1 MRAPDTLVMSV
12 SNMSC
17 ASCAGRVD
25 KALWQLPGVL
35 AVDVN
40 LATETVQVTYTPDL
54 ASRADFI
61 AASTAAGYAAQEHS
75 EDSHGQVQ
83 ARKQQLAEAYGRRSR
98 LAAFLAAPVIILGMG
113 GHILPGFE
121 RLIADVIGQ
130 KANWIIQCI
139 FATAVLFGP
148 GLDFYRRGFP
158 ALWRGAPDMNSLVA
172 LGTGAAYAFSLIAT
186 FLPQILPE
194 GVSGVYYEP
203 ASLIVVLILFGRDLE
218 NRAKGR
224 TGKAI
229 QSLLG
234 LRVKT
239 AQVRR
244 AGEFVDCPI
253 EEIVVGDVLSLRPGE
268 RVAVDG
274 VVHEGSSYIDE
285 SMITGEPRPVE
296 KSTGAA
302 LTAGTVNGMGHVIYE
317 ARRVGHD
324 TTLSQIIQLVEQAQ
338 GAKLP
343 IKALVDRL
351 TLWFVPMVLTLSF
364 VTVTVWMIWGPAPAL
379 PYALVAGVCV
389 LIIACPCAMGLA
401 TPTSIMVGTGR
412 AAEMGVLFCKGDALQ
427 LLADVDVIA
436 FDKTGTLTRGQP
448 VLTDLD
454 VADGLGRRAALQ
466 VMASVEQG
474 SDHPIARAIV
484 MAAAEE
490 GLDLLPIQDGQ
501 TYAGLGLSAHVAGE
515 EVILGTERF
524 MRERGID
531 VKGYHGSAEALAS
544 QGKSVIFAARAGQ
557 VIALAGVSDALKPST
572 QGAIARLKAAGITV
586 VMLTGDRRDAAL
598 QIAAD
603 LGIDQ
608 VHAELL
614 PADKSR
620 VLAELKTK
628 ARQSAFVGD
637 GINDAP
643 ALAAADIGIAL
654 GTGTDVAVESAD
666 IVLMS
671 GDLLGVVNAIEMSR
685 LTLRNIKQNLFW
697 AFGYNVALIPV
708 AADIKTISA
717 LSTATSVPV
726 PNAMPMSAAAS
737 AGASLMPSPTNANWR
752 ALVFSSA
759 KTRLLSAG
767 SNSA

>member
-40 LATETVQVTYTPDL
+40 LATETVQVTYTPGL

-98 LAAFLAAPVIILGMG
+98 LAVFLAAPVIILGMG

-186 FLPQILPE
+186 FLPQVLPE

-244 AGEFVDCPI
+244 AGEFVECPI

-317 ARRVGHD
+317 ARRVDHD

-351 TLWFVPMVLTLSF
+351 TLWFVPMVLILAF

-412 AAEMGVLFCKGDALQ
+412 AAEMGVLFRKGDALQ

-572 QGAIARLKAAGITV
+572 QGAIAQLKAAGITV

-628 ARQSAFVGD
+628 ARQLAFVGD

-708 AADIKTISA
+708 AAGALYPAFGMLLSPILAAAAMA
-717 LSTATSVPV
+717 LSSIFVLA
-726 PNAMPMSAAAS
+726 NALRLRYVRAA
-737 AGASLMPSPTNANWR
+737 R
-752 ALVFSSA
+752 
-759 KTRLLSAG
+759 
-767 SNSA
+767 

>member
-25 KALWQLPGVL
+25 KALRQLPGVL

-75 EDSHGQVQ
+75 DDSHGQVQ

-98 LAAFLAAPVIILGMG
+98 LAVFLAAPVIILGMG

-172 LGTGAAYAFSLIAT
+172 LATGAAYAFSLIAT
-186 FLPQILPE
+186 FLPQVLPE

-351 TLWFVPMVLTLSF
+351 TLWFVPMVLTLAF

-412 AAEMGVLFCKGDALQ
+412 AAEMGVLFRKGDALQ

-454 VADGLGRRAALQ
+454 VADGLGRSAALQ
-466 VMASVEQG
+466 VMASLEQG
-474 SDHPIARAIV
+474 TDHPIARAIV
-484 MAAAEE
+484 MAAVEE

-524 MRERGID
+524 MRERGLD

-628 ARQSAFVGD
+628 ARQLAFVGD

-708 AADIKTISA
+708 AAGALYPAFGMLLSPILAAAAMA
-717 LSTATSVPV
+717 LSSIFVLA
-726 PNAMPMSAAAS
+726 NALRLRYVRAA
-737 AGASLMPSPTNANWR
+737 R
-752 ALVFSSA
+752 
-759 KTRLLSAG
+759 
-767 SNSA
+767 

>member
-25 KALWQLPGVL
+25 KALRQLPGVL

-98 LAAFLAAPVIILGMG
+98 LAVFLAAPVIILGMG
-113 GHILPGFE
+113 GHVLPGFE
-121 RLIADVIGQ
+121 GLIADVIGQ

-186 FLPQILPE
+186 FLPQVLPE

-351 TLWFVPMVLTLSF
+351 TLWFVPMVLTLAF

-412 AAEMGVLFCKGDALQ
+412 AAEMGVLFRKGDALQ

-572 QGAIARLKAAGITV
+572 QEAIAQLKAAGITV

-628 ARQSAFVGD
+628 ARQLAFVGD

-708 AADIKTISA
+708 AAGALYPAFGMLLSPILAAAAMA
-717 LSTATSVPV
+717 LSSIFVLA
-726 PNAMPMSAAAS
+726 NALRLRYVRAA
-737 AGASLMPSPTNANWR
+737 R
-752 ALVFSSA
+752 
-759 KTRLLSAG
+759 
-767 SNSA
+767 

>member
-40 LATETVQVTYTPDL
+40 LATETVQVTYTPGL

-98 LAAFLAAPVIILGMG
+98 LAVFLAAPVIILGMG

-186 FLPQILPE
+186 FLPQVLPE

-351 TLWFVPMVLTLSF
+351 TLWFVPMVLTLAF

-412 AAEMGVLFCKGDALQ
+412 AAEMGVLFRKGDALQ

-557 VIALAGVSDALKPST
+557 VSALAGVSDALKSST
-572 QGAIARLKAAGITV
+572 QGAIAQLKAAGITV

-628 ARQSAFVGD
+628 ARQLAFVGD

-708 AADIKTISA
+708 AAGALYPAFGMLLSPILAAAAMA
-717 LSTATSVPV
+717 LSSIFVLA
-726 PNAMPMSAAAS
+726 NALRLRYVRAA
-737 AGASLMPSPTNANWR
+737 R
-752 ALVFSSA
+752 
-759 KTRLLSAG
+759 
-767 SNSA
+767 

>member
-25 KALWQLPGVL
+25 KALRQLPGVL

-40 LATETVQVTYTPDL
+40 LATETAQVTYTPDL

-113 GHILPGFE
+113 GHVLPGFE

-186 FLPQILPE
+186 FLPQVLPE

-244 AGEFVDCPI
+244 AGKFVECPI

-351 TLWFVPMVLTLSF
+351 TLWFVPMVLTLAF

-412 AAEMGVLFCKGDALQ
+412 AAEMGVLFRKGDALQ

-572 QGAIARLKAAGITV
+572 QGAIAQLKAAGITV

-628 ARQSAFVGD
+628 ARQLAFVGD

-708 AADIKTISA
+708 AAGALYPAFGMLLSPILAAAAMA
-717 LSTATSVPV
+717 LSSIFVLA
-726 PNAMPMSAAAS
+726 NALRLRYVRAA
-737 AGASLMPSPTNANWR
+737 R
-752 ALVFSSA
+752 
-759 KTRLLSAG
+759 
-767 SNSA
+767 

>member
-61 AASTAAGYAAQEHS
+61 AASTAVGYAAQEHS

-98 LAAFLAAPVIILGMG
+98 LAVFLAAPVIILGMG
-113 GHILPGFE
+113 GHVLPGFE

-244 AGEFVDCPI
+244 AGKFVECPI

-351 TLWFVPMVLTLSF
+351 TLWFVPMVLTLAF

-412 AAEMGVLFCKGDALQ
+412 AAEMGVLFRKGDALQ

-501 TYAGLGLSAHVAGE
+501 TYAGRGLSAHVAGE

-572 QGAIARLKAAGITV
+572 QGAIAQLKAAGITV

-628 ARQSAFVGD
+628 ARQLAFVGD

-708 AADIKTISA
+708 AAGALYPAFGMLLSPILAAAAMA
-717 LSTATSVPV
+717 LSSIFVLA
-726 PNAMPMSAAAS
+726 NALRLRYVRAA
-737 AGASLMPSPTNANWR
+737 R
-752 ALVFSSA
+752 
-759 KTRLLSAG
+759 
-767 SNSA
+767 

>member
-1 MRAPDTLVMSV
+1 MRAPDTFVMSV

-25 KALWQLPGVL
+25 KALRQLPGVL

-40 LATETVQVTYTPDL
+40 LATETAQVTYTPDL

-98 LAAFLAAPVIILGMG
+98 LAVFLAAPVIILGMG
-113 GHILPGFE
+113 GHVLPGFE

-186 FLPQILPE
+186 FLPQVLPE

-351 TLWFVPMVLTLSF
+351 TLWFVPMVLTLAF

-412 AAEMGVLFCKGDALQ
+412 AAEMGVLFRKGDALQ

-628 ARQSAFVGD
+628 ARQLAFVGD

-708 AADIKTISA
+708 AAGALYPAFGMLLSPILAAAAMA
-717 LSTATSVPV
+717 LSSIFVLA
-726 PNAMPMSAAAS
+726 NALRLRYVRAA
-737 AGASLMPSPTNANWR
+737 R
-752 ALVFSSA
+752 
-759 KTRLLSAG
+759 
-767 SNSA
+767 

>member
-1 MRAPDTLVMSV
+1 MSV

-98 LAAFLAAPVIILGMG
+98 LAVFLAAPVIILGMG

-186 FLPQILPE
+186 FLPQVLPE

-244 AGEFVDCPI
+244 AGEFVECPI

-351 TLWFVPMVLTLSF
+351 TLWFVPMVLILAF

-412 AAEMGVLFCKGDALQ
+412 AAEMGVLFRKGDALQ

-572 QGAIARLKAAGITV
+572 QGAIAQLKAAGITV

-628 ARQSAFVGD
+628 ARQLAFVGD

-708 AADIKTISA
+708 AAGALYPAFGMLLSPILAAAAMA
-717 LSTATSVPV
+717 LSSIFVLA
-726 PNAMPMSAAAS
+726 NALRLRYVRAA
-737 AGASLMPSPTNANWR
+737 R
-752 ALVFSSA
+752 
-759 KTRLLSAG
+759 
-767 SNSA
+767 

>member
-40 LATETVQVTYTPDL
+40 LATETVQVTYTPGL

-98 LAAFLAAPVIILGMG
+98 LAVFLAAPVIILGMG

-172 LGTGAAYAFSLIAT
+172 LGTGAAYAFSLVAT
-186 FLPQILPE
+186 FLPQVLPE

-244 AGEFVDCPI
+244 AGEFVECPI

-351 TLWFVPMVLTLSF
+351 TLWFVPMVLTLAF

-412 AAEMGVLFCKGDALQ
+412 AAEMGVLFRKGDALQ

-572 QGAIARLKAAGITV
+572 QGAIAQLKAAGITV

-628 ARQSAFVGD
+628 ARQLAFVGD

-708 AADIKTISA
+708 AAGALYPAFGMLLSPILAAAAMA
-717 LSTATSVPV
+717 LSSIFVLA
-726 PNAMPMSAAAS
+726 NALRLRYVRAA
-737 AGASLMPSPTNANWR
+737 R
-752 ALVFSSA
+752 
-759 KTRLLSAG
+759 
-767 SNSA
+767 

>member
-25 KALWQLPGVL
+25 KALRQLPGVL

-40 LATETVQVTYTPDL
+40 LATETAQVTYTPDL

-98 LAAFLAAPVIILGMG
+98 LAVFLAVPVIILGMG
-113 GHILPGFE
+113 GHVLPGFE

-186 FLPQILPE
+186 FLPQVLPE

-244 AGEFVDCPI
+244 AGEFVECPI

-351 TLWFVPMVLTLSF
+351 TLWFVPMVLTLAS

-412 AAEMGVLFCKGDALQ
+412 AAEMGVLFRKGDALQ

-490 GLDLLPIQDGQ
+490 GLALLPIQDGQ

-572 QGAIARLKAAGITV
+572 QGAIAQLKAAGITV

-628 ARQSAFVGD
+628 ARQLAFVGD

-708 AADIKTISA
+708 AAGALYPAFGMLLSPILAAAAMA
-717 LSTATSVPV
+717 LSSIFVLA
-726 PNAMPMSAAAS
+726 NALRLRYVRAA
-737 AGASLMPSPTNANWR
+737 R
-752 ALVFSSA
+752 
-759 KTRLLSAG
+759 
-767 SNSA
+767 

>member
-1 MRAPDTLVMSV
+1 MRAPDTFVMSV

-25 KALWQLPGVL
+25 KALRQLPGVL

-98 LAAFLAAPVIILGMG
+98 LAVFLAAPVIILGMG
-113 GHILPGFE
+113 GHVLPGFE

-186 FLPQILPE
+186 FLPQVLPE

-244 AGEFVDCPI
+244 AGEFVECPI

-351 TLWFVPMVLTLSF
+351 TLWFVPMVLTLAF

-412 AAEMGVLFCKGDALQ
+412 AAEMGVLFRKGDALQ

-572 QGAIARLKAAGITV
+572 QWAIAQLKAAGITV

-628 ARQSAFVGD
+628 ARQLAFVGD

-708 AADIKTISA
+708 AAGALYPAFGMLLSPILAAAAMA
-717 LSTATSVPV
+717 LSSIFVLA
-726 PNAMPMSAAAS
+726 NALRLRYVRAA
-737 AGASLMPSPTNANWR
+737 R
-752 ALVFSSA
+752 
-759 KTRLLSAG
+759 
-767 SNSA
+767 

>member
-40 LATETVQVTYTPDL
+40 LATETVQVTYTPGL

-98 LAAFLAAPVIILGMG
+98 LAVFLAAPVIILGMG
-113 GHILPGFE
+113 GHVLPGFE

-186 FLPQILPE
+186 FLPQVLPE

-239 AQVRR
+239 AQVSR

-253 EEIVVGDVLSLRPGE
+253 EEIVVGDILSLRPGE

-351 TLWFVPMVLTLSF
+351 TLWFVPMVLTLAF

-412 AAEMGVLFCKGDALQ
+412 AAEMGVLFRKGDALQ

-572 QGAIARLKAAGITV
+572 QGAIAQLKAAGITV

-620 VLAELKTK
+620 VLAELKIK
-628 ARQSAFVGD
+628 ARQLAFVGD

-708 AADIKTISA
+708 AAGALYPAFGMLLSPILAAAAMA
-717 LSTATSVPV
+717 LSSIFVLA
-726 PNAMPMSAAAS
+726 NALRLRYVRAA
-737 AGASLMPSPTNANWR
+737 R
-752 ALVFSSA
+752 
-759 KTRLLSAG
+759 
-767 SNSA
+767 

>member
-25 KALWQLPGVL
+25 KALRQLPGVL

-40 LATETVQVTYTPDL
+40 LATETAQVTYTPDL

-186 FLPQILPE
+186 FLPQVLPE

-351 TLWFVPMVLTLSF
+351 TLWFVPMVLTLAF

-412 AAEMGVLFCKGDALQ
+412 AAEMGVLFRKGDALQ

-524 MRERGID
+524 MRERGIYM
-531 VKGYHGSAEALAS
+531 KGYHGSAEALAS

-620 VLAELKTK
+620 VLAGLKTK
-628 ARQSAFVGD
+628 ARQLAFVGD

-708 AADIKTISA
+708 AAGALYPAFGMLLSPILAAAAMA
-717 LSTATSVPV
+717 LSSIFVLA
-726 PNAMPMSAAAS
+726 NALRLRYVRAA
-737 AGASLMPSPTNANWR
+737 R
-752 ALVFSSA
+752 
-759 KTRLLSAG
+759 
-767 SNSA
+767 

>member
-1 MRAPDTLVMSV
+1 MRAPDTFVMSLN
-12 SNMSC
+12 NMSC

-25 KALWQLPGVL
+25 KALRQVPGVL
-35 AVDVN
+35 VVDVN
-40 LATETVQVTYTPDL
+40 LATETAQVTFAPDQ
-54 ASRADFI
+54 ASRIDFL

-75 EDSHGQVQ
+75 EDNREQVQ
-83 ARKQQLAEAYGRRSR
+83 ARKEQRAKIYGRRSR
-98 LAAFLAAPVIILGMG
+98 LAAVLAAPVILLGMG
-113 GHILPGFE
+113 GHILSGFE
-121 RLIADVIGQ
+121 ALITAVIGQ
-130 KANWIIQCI
+130 KINWIIQCI
-139 FATAVLFGP
+139 FTTAVLFGP

-186 FLPQILPE
+186 FLPQVLPQ

-203 ASLIVVLILFGRDLE
+203 ASVIVVLILFGRDLE

-229 QSLLG
+229 QGLLG

-239 AQVRR
+239 AKVRR
-244 AGEFVDCPI
+244 AEAFVDCPI
-253 EEIVVGDVLSLRPGE
+253 EEIVVGDFLSLRPGE

-274 VVHEGSSYIDE
+274 VVHEGSSYLDE

-296 KSTGAA
+296 KSLGGA

-317 ARRVGHD
+317 ARRVGKD
-324 TTLSQIIQLVEQAQ
+324 TTLLQIIQLVEQAQ

-351 TLWFVPMVLTLSF
+351 TLWFVPMVLALASA
-364 VTVTVWMIWGPAPAL
+364 TVTAWLIWGPAPAL

-427 LLADVDVIA
+427 LLAGVDVIA
-436 FDKTGTLTRGQP
+436 FDKTGTLTRGAP

-454 VADGLGRRAALQ
+454 VADGFERHAALQ

-484 MAAAEE
+484 VAANEDS
-490 GLDLLPIQDGQ
+490 LDLLPIKGGQ
-501 TYAGLGLSAHVAGE
+501 TYAGLGLSAHVSGK

-524 MRERGID
+524 MQERGIN
-531 VKGYHGSAEALAS
+531 VSGFHASAKALAS
-544 QGKSVIFAARAGQ
+544 QGKSVIFAARAGH
-557 VIALAGVSDALKPST
+557 VMALAGVSDALKRST
-572 QGAIARLKAAGITV
+572 QDAIARLKAAGITV
-586 VMLTGDRRDAAL
+586 VMLTGDRRDAAQ
-598 QIAAD
+598 QIGAVLSMD
-603 LGIDQ
+603 E

-620 VLAELKTK
+620 LLEELKTH
-628 ARQSAFVGD
+628 ARKLAFVGD

-666 IVLMS
+666 VVLMS

-685 LTLRNIKQNLFW
+685 LTLGNIKQNLFW

-708 AADIKTISA
+708 AAGALYPGFGMLLSPILAAAAMA
-717 LSTATSVPV
+717 LSSIFVLA
-726 PNAMPMSAAAS
+726 NALRLRYVRAA
-737 AGASLMPSPTNANWR
+737 R
-752 ALVFSSA
+752 
-759 KTRLLSAG
+759 
-767 SNSA
+767 

>member
-1 MRAPDTLVMSV
+1 
-12 SNMSC
+12 
-17 ASCAGRVD
+17 
-25 KALWQLPGVL
+25 
-35 AVDVN
+35 
-40 LATETVQVTYTPDL
+40 
-54 ASRADFI
+54 
-61 AASTAAGYAAQEHS
+61 
-75 EDSHGQVQ
+75 
-83 ARKQQLAEAYGRRSR
+83 
-98 LAAFLAAPVIILGMG
+98 
-113 GHILPGFE
+113 
-121 RLIADVIGQ
+121 
-130 KANWIIQCI
+130 
-139 FATAVLFGP
+139 
-148 GLDFYRRGFP
+148 
-158 ALWRGAPDMNSLVA
+158 
-172 LGTGAAYAFSLIAT
+172 
-186 FLPQILPE
+186 
-194 GVSGVYYEP
+194 
-203 ASLIVVLILFGRDLE
+203 VVLILFGRDLE

-244 AGEFVDCPI
+244 AGEFVECPI

-351 TLWFVPMVLTLSF
+351 TLWFVPMVLTLAF

-412 AAEMGVLFCKGDALQ
+412 AAEMGVLFRKGDALQ

-572 QGAIARLKAAGITV
+572 QGAIAQLKAAGITV

-628 ARQSAFVGD
+628 ARQLAFVGD

-708 AADIKTISA
+708 AAGALYPAFGMLLSPILAAAAMA
-717 LSTATSVPV
+717 LSSIFVLA
-726 PNAMPMSAAAS
+726 NALRLRYVRAA
-737 AGASLMPSPTNANWR
+737 R
-752 ALVFSSA
+752 
-759 KTRLLSAG
+759 
-767 SNSA
+767 

>member
-98 LAAFLAAPVIILGMG
+98 LAVFLAAPVIILGMG
-113 GHILPGFE
+113 GHVLPGFE

-244 AGEFVDCPI
+244 AGKFVECPI

-351 TLWFVPMVLTLSF
+351 TLWFVPMVLTSAF

-412 AAEMGVLFCKGDALQ
+412 AAEMGVLFRKGDALQ

-544 QGKSVIFAARAGQ
+544 QGKSVIFATRAGQ

-572 QGAIARLKAAGITV
+572 QGAIAQLKAAGITV

-628 ARQSAFVGD
+628 ARQLAFVGD

-708 AADIKTISA
+708 AAGALYPAFGMLLSPILAAAAMA
-717 LSTATSVPV
+717 LSSIFVLA
-726 PNAMPMSAAAS
+726 NALRLRYVRAA
-737 AGASLMPSPTNANWR
+737 
-752 ALVFSSA
+752 
-759 KTRLLSAG
+759 K
-767 SNSA
+767 

>member
-25 KALWQLPGVL
+25 KALRQLPGVL

-40 LATETVQVTYTPDL
+40 LATETAQVTYAPDL

-186 FLPQILPE
+186 FLPQVLPE

-351 TLWFVPMVLTLSF
+351 TLWFVPMVLTLAF

-412 AAEMGVLFCKGDALQ
+412 AAEMGVLFRKGDALQ

-531 VKGYHGSAEALAS
+531 VKGYHASAEALAS

-628 ARQSAFVGD
+628 ARQLAFVGD

-708 AADIKTISA
+708 AAGALYPAFGMLLSPILAAAAMA
-717 LSTATSVPV
+717 LSSIFVLA
-726 PNAMPMSAAAS
+726 NALRLRYVRAA
-737 AGASLMPSPTNANWR
+737 R
-752 ALVFSSA
+752 
-759 KTRLLSAG
+759 
-767 SNSA
+767 

>member
-1 MRAPDTLVMSV
+1 MRAPDTFVMSV

-25 KALWQLPGVL
+25 KALRQLPGVV

-40 LATETVQVTYTPDL
+40 LATETAQVTYAPEL

-61 AASTAAGYAAQEHS
+61 AASTAAGYAAQAQS
-75 EDSHGQVQ
+75 EDSHDQAQ

-98 LAAFLAAPVIILGMG
+98 FAAVLAAPVLILGMG
-113 GHILPGFE
+113 GHVLPGFE
-121 RLIADVIGQ
+121 ALILAVIGQ
-130 KANWIIQCI
+130 KANWIIQCL
-139 FATAVLFGP
+139 FTTAVLFGP

-172 LGTGAAYAFSLIAT
+172 LGTGAAYVFSLIAT
-186 FLPQILPE
+186 FLPQVLPA

-218 NRAKGR
+218 TRAKGR

-239 AQVRR
+239 ALVRR

-296 KSTGAA
+296 KSAGAM

-317 ARRVGHD
+317 ARCVGQD
-324 TTLSQIIQLVEQAQ
+324 TTLSQIIQLVAQAQ

-351 TLWFVPMVLTLSF
+351 TLWFVPMVLTLAF

-412 AAEMGVLFCKGDALQ
+412 AAEMGVLFRKGDALQ

-708 AADIKTISA
+708 AAGALYPAFGMLLSPILAAAAMA
-717 LSTATSVPV
+717 LSSIFVLA
-726 PNAMPMSAAAS
+726 NALRLRYVRAA
-737 AGASLMPSPTNANWR
+737 R
-752 ALVFSSA
+752 
-759 KTRLLSAG
+759 
-767 SNSA
+767 

>member
-40 LATETVQVTYTPDL
+40 LATETVQVTYTPGL

-98 LAAFLAAPVIILGMG
+98 LAVFLAAPVIILGMG

-186 FLPQILPE
+186 FLPQVLPE

-244 AGEFVDCPI
+244 AGEFVECPI

-351 TLWFVPMVLTLSF
+351 TLWFVPMVLILAF

-412 AAEMGVLFCKGDALQ
+412 AAEMGVLFRKGDALQ

-572 QGAIARLKAAGITV
+572 QGAIAQLKAAGITV

-628 ARQSAFVGD
+628 ARQLAFVGD

-708 AADIKTISA
+708 AAGALYPAFGMLLSPILAAAAMA
-717 LSTATSVPV
+717 LSSIFVLA
-726 PNAMPMSAAAS
+726 NA
-737 AGASLMPSPTNANWR
+737 L
-752 ALVFSSA
+752 
-759 KTRLLSAG
+759 RLRYVRVAR
-767 SNSA
+767 

>member
-25 KALWQLPGVL
+25 KALRQLPGVL

-98 LAAFLAAPVIILGMG
+98 LAVFLAAPVIILGMG
-113 GHILPGFE
+113 GHVLPGFE

-186 FLPQILPE
+186 FLPQVLPE

-253 EEIVVGDVLSLRPGE
+253 EEIVVGDILSLRPGE

-351 TLWFVPMVLTLSF
+351 TLWFVPMVLTLAF

-412 AAEMGVLFCKGDALQ
+412 AAEMGVLFRKGDALQ

-572 QGAIARLKAAGITV
+572 QGAIAQLKAAGITV

-628 ARQSAFVGD
+628 ARQLAFVGD

-671 GDLLGVVNAIEMSR
+671 GDLLGMVNAIQMSR

-708 AADIKTISA
+708 AAGALYPAFGMLLSPILAAAAMA
-717 LSTATSVPV
+717 LSSIFVLA
-726 PNAMPMSAAAS
+726 NALRLRYVRAA
-737 AGASLMPSPTNANWR
+737 R
-752 ALVFSSA
+752 
-759 KTRLLSAG
+759 
-767 SNSA
+767 

>member
-98 LAAFLAAPVIILGMG
+98 LAVFLAAPVIILGMG

-186 FLPQILPE
+186 FLPQVLPE

-244 AGEFVDCPI
+244 AGEFVECPI

-351 TLWFVPMVLTLSF
+351 TLWFVPMVLILAF

-412 AAEMGVLFCKGDALQ
+412 AAEMGVLFRKGDALQ

-572 QGAIARLKAAGITV
+572 QGAIAQLKAAGITV

-598 QIAAD
+598 QISAD

-628 ARQSAFVGD
+628 ARQLAFVGD

-708 AADIKTISA
+708 AAGALYPAFGMLLSPILAAAAMA
-717 LSTATSVPV
+717 LSSIFVLA
-726 PNAMPMSAAAS
+726 NALRLRYVRAA
-737 AGASLMPSPTNANWR
+737 R
-752 ALVFSSA
+752 
-759 KTRLLSAG
+759 
-767 SNSA
+767 

>member
-40 LATETVQVTYTPDL
+40 LATETVQVTYTPGL

-98 LAAFLAAPVIILGMG
+98 LAVFLATPVIILGMG
-113 GHILPGFE
+113 GHVLPGFE

-186 FLPQILPE
+186 FLPQVLPE

-244 AGEFVDCPI
+244 AGEFVECPI

-351 TLWFVPMVLTLSF
+351 TLWFVPMVLILAF

-412 AAEMGVLFCKGDALQ
+412 AAEMGVLFRKGDALQ

-557 VIALAGVSDALKPST
+557 VSALAGVSDALKPST
-572 QGAIARLKAAGITV
+572 QGAIAQLKAAGITV

-628 ARQSAFVGD
+628 ARQLAFVGD

-708 AADIKTISA
+708 AAGALYPAFGMLLSPILAAAAMA
-717 LSTATSVPV
+717 LSSIFVLA
-726 PNAMPMSAAAS
+726 NALRLRYVRAA
-737 AGASLMPSPTNANWR
+737 R
-752 ALVFSSA
+752 
-759 KTRLLSAG
+759 
-767 SNSA
+767 

>member
-1 MRAPDTLVMSV
+1 MRAPDTFVMSV

-25 KALWQLPGVL
+25 KALRQLPGVV

-40 LATETVQVTYTPDL
+40 LATETAQVTYAPEL

-61 AASTAAGYAAQEHS
+61 AASTAAGYAAQAQS
-75 EDSHGQVQ
+75 EDSHDQAQ

-98 LAAFLAAPVIILGMG
+98 FAAVLAAPVLILGMG
-113 GHILPGFE
+113 GHVLPGFE
-121 RLIADVIGQ
+121 ALILAVIGQ
-130 KANWIIQCI
+130 KANWIIQCL
-139 FATAVLFGP
+139 FTTAVLFGP

-172 LGTGAAYAFSLIAT
+172 LGTGAAYVFSLIAT
-186 FLPQILPE
+186 FLPQVLPA

-351 TLWFVPMVLTLSF
+351 TLWFVPMVLTLAF

-412 AAEMGVLFCKGDALQ
+412 AAEMGVLFRKGDALQ

-708 AADIKTISA
+708 AAGALYPAFGMLLSPILAAAAMA
-717 LSTATSVPV
+717 LSSIFVLA
-726 PNAMPMSAAAS
+726 NALRLRYVRAA
-737 AGASLMPSPTNANWR
+737 R
-752 ALVFSSA
+752 
-759 KTRLLSAG
+759 
-767 SNSA
+767 

>member
-1 MRAPDTLVMSV
+1 MAVMHCYCKPDWTFKRILSIWLGAGFDRLCYCLNRMVMSIKP
-12 SNMSC
+12 
-17 ASCAGRVD
+17 APH
-25 KALWQLPGVL
+25 QL
-35 AVDVN
+35 
-40 LATETVQVTYTPDL
+40 
-54 ASRADFI
+54 SRADFI

-98 LAAFLAAPVIILGMG
+98 LAVFLAAPVIILGMG

-172 LGTGAAYAFSLIAT
+172 LATGAAYAFSLIAT
-186 FLPQILPE
+186 FLPQVLPE

-351 TLWFVPMVLTLSF
+351 TLWFVPMVLTLAF

-412 AAEMGVLFCKGDALQ
+412 AAEMGVLFRKGDALQ

-628 ARQSAFVGD
+628 ARQLAFVGD

-708 AADIKTISA
+708 AAGALYPAFGMLLSPILAAAAMA
-717 LSTATSVPV
+717 LSSIFVLA
-726 PNAMPMSAAAS
+726 NALRLRYVRAA
-737 AGASLMPSPTNANWR
+737 R
-752 ALVFSSA
+752 
-759 KTRLLSAG
+759 
-767 SNSA
+767 

>member
-40 LATETVQVTYTPDL
+40 LATETVQVTYTPGL

-98 LAAFLAAPVIILGMG
+98 LAVFLAAPVIILGMG

-186 FLPQILPE
+186 FLPQVLPE

-244 AGEFVDCPI
+244 AGEFVECPI

-351 TLWFVPMVLTLSF
+351 TLWFVPMVLILAF

-412 AAEMGVLFCKGDALQ
+412 AAEMGVLFRKGDALQ
-427 LLADVDVIA
+427 LLANVDVIA

-572 QGAIARLKAAGITV
+572 QGAIAQLKAAGITV

-628 ARQSAFVGD
+628 ARQLAFVGD

-708 AADIKTISA
+708 AAGALYPAFGMLLSPILAAAAMA
-717 LSTATSVPV
+717 LSSIFVLA
-726 PNAMPMSAAAS
+726 NALRLRYVRAA
-737 AGASLMPSPTNANWR
+737 R
-752 ALVFSSA
+752 
-759 KTRLLSAG
+759 
-767 SNSA
+767 

>member
-25 KALWQLPGVL
+25 KALRQLPGVL

-40 LATETVQVTYTPDL
+40 LATETAQVTYTPDL

-172 LGTGAAYAFSLIAT
+172 LATGAAYAFSLIAT
-186 FLPQILPE
+186 FLPQVLPE

-239 AQVRR
+239 AQVHR
-244 AGEFVDCPI
+244 AGEFVECPI
-253 EEIVVGDVLSLRPGE
+253 EEIIVGDVLSLRPGE

-351 TLWFVPMVLTLSF
+351 TLWFVPMVLTLAF

-412 AAEMGVLFCKGDALQ
+412 AAEMGVLFRKGDALQ

-524 MRERGID
+524 MRERGLD

-708 AADIKTISA
+708 AAGALYPAFGMLLSPILAAAAMA
-717 LSTATSVPV
+717 LSSIFVLA
-726 PNAMPMSAAAS
+726 NALRLRYVRAA
-737 AGASLMPSPTNANWR
+737 R
-752 ALVFSSA
+752 
-759 KTRLLSAG
+759 
-767 SNSA
+767 

>member
-25 KALWQLPGVL
+25 KALRQLPGVL

-40 LATETVQVTYTPDL
+40 LATETVQVTYTPGL

-98 LAAFLAAPVIILGMG
+98 LAVFLAAPVIILGMG

-186 FLPQILPE
+186 FLPQVLPE

-244 AGEFVDCPI
+244 AGEFVECPI

-351 TLWFVPMVLTLSF
+351 TLWFVPMVLTLAF

-412 AAEMGVLFCKGDALQ
+412 AAEMGVLFRKGDALQ

-572 QGAIARLKAAGITV
+572 QGAIAQLKAAGITV

-628 ARQSAFVGD
+628 ARQLAFVGD

-708 AADIKTISA
+708 AAGALYPAFGMLLSPILAAAAMA
-717 LSTATSVPV
+717 LSSIFVLA
-726 PNAMPMSAAAS
+726 NALRLRYVRAA
-737 AGASLMPSPTNANWR
+737 R
-752 ALVFSSA
+752 
-759 KTRLLSAG
+759 
-767 SNSA
+767 

>member
-25 KALWQLPGVL
+25 KALRQLPGVL

-40 LATETVQVTYTPDL
+40 LATETAQVTYAPDL

-113 GHILPGFE
+113 GHVLPGFE

-186 FLPQILPE
+186 FLPQVLPE

-351 TLWFVPMVLTLSF
+351 TLWFVPMVLTLAF
-364 VTVTVWMIWGPAPAL
+364 ATVTVWMIWGPAPAL

-412 AAEMGVLFCKGDALQ
+412 AAEMGVLFRKGDALQ

-572 QGAIARLKAAGITV
+572 QGAIAQLKAAGITV

-628 ARQSAFVGD
+628 ARQLAFVGD

-708 AADIKTISA
+708 AAGALYPAFGMLLSPILAAAAMA
-717 LSTATSVPV
+717 LSSIFVLA
-726 PNAMPMSAAAS
+726 NALRLRYVRAA
-737 AGASLMPSPTNANWR
+737 R
-752 ALVFSSA
+752 
-759 KTRLLSAG
+759 
-767 SNSA
+767 

>member
-98 LAAFLAAPVIILGMG
+98 LAVFLAAPVIILGMG
-113 GHILPGFE
+113 GHVLPGFE

-186 FLPQILPE
+186 FLPQVLPE

-229 QSLLG
+229 QSLLS

-351 TLWFVPMVLTLSF
+351 TLWFVPMVLTLAF

-412 AAEMGVLFCKGDALQ
+412 AAEMGVLFRKGDALQ

-572 QGAIARLKAAGITV
+572 QGAIAQLKAAGITV

-628 ARQSAFVGD
+628 ARQLAFVGD

-708 AADIKTISA
+708 AAGALYPAFGMLLSPILAAAAMA
-717 LSTATSVPV
+717 LSSIFVLA
-726 PNAMPMSAAAS
+726 NALRLRYVRAA
-737 AGASLMPSPTNANWR
+737 R
-752 ALVFSSA
+752 
-759 KTRLLSAG
+759 
-767 SNSA
+767 

>member
-40 LATETVQVTYTPDL
+40 LATETVQVTYTPGL

-98 LAAFLAAPVIILGMG
+98 LAVFLAAPVIILGMG

-186 FLPQILPE
+186 FLPQVLPE

-244 AGEFVDCPI
+244 AGEFVECPI

-285 SMITGEPRPVE
+285 SMITGEPRPVG

-351 TLWFVPMVLTLSF
+351 TLWFVPMVLILAF

-412 AAEMGVLFCKGDALQ
+412 AAEMGVLFRKGDALQ

-572 QGAIARLKAAGITV
+572 QGAIAQLKAAGITV

-628 ARQSAFVGD
+628 ARQLAFVGD

-708 AADIKTISA
+708 AAGALYPAFGMLLSPILAAAAMA
-717 LSTATSVPV
+717 LSSIFVLA
-726 PNAMPMSAAAS
+726 NA
-737 AGASLMPSPTNANWR
+737 LRLRYVR
-752 ALVFSSA
+752 AV
-759 KTRLLSAG
+759 R
-767 SNSA
+767 

>member
-98 LAAFLAAPVIILGMG
+98 LAVFLAAPVIILGMG

-186 FLPQILPE
+186 FLPQVLPE

-351 TLWFVPMVLTLSF
+351 TLWFVPMVLTLAF

-412 AAEMGVLFCKGDALQ
+412 AAEMGVLFRKGDALQ

-572 QGAIARLKAAGITV
+572 QGAIAQLKAAGITV

-628 ARQSAFVGD
+628 ARQLAFVGD

-708 AADIKTISA
+708 AAGALYPAFGMLLSPILAAAAMA
-717 LSTATSVPV
+717 LSSIFVLA
-726 PNAMPMSAAAS
+726 NALRLRYVRAA
-737 AGASLMPSPTNANWR
+737 R
-752 ALVFSSA
+752 
-759 KTRLLSAG
+759 
-767 SNSA
+767 

>member
-1 MRAPDTLVMSV
+1 
-12 SNMSC
+12 
-17 ASCAGRVD
+17 
-25 KALWQLPGVL
+25 
-35 AVDVN
+35 
-40 LATETVQVTYTPDL
+40 
-54 ASRADFI
+54 
-61 AASTAAGYAAQEHS
+61 
-75 EDSHGQVQ
+75 
-83 ARKQQLAEAYGRRSR
+83 
-98 LAAFLAAPVIILGMG
+98 
-113 GHILPGFE
+113 
-121 RLIADVIGQ
+121 
-130 KANWIIQCI
+130 
-139 FATAVLFGP
+139 
-148 GLDFYRRGFP
+148 
-158 ALWRGAPDMNSLVA
+158 MNSLVA

-351 TLWFVPMVLTLSF
+351 TLWFVPMVLTLAF

-412 AAEMGVLFCKGDALQ
+412 AAEMGVLFRKGDALQ

-515 EVILGTERF
+515 EVVLGTERF

-557 VIALAGVSDALKPST
+557 VIVLAGVSDALKPST
-572 QGAIARLKAAGITV
+572 QGAIAQLKAAGITV

-628 ARQSAFVGD
+628 ARQLAFVGD

-708 AADIKTISA
+708 AAGALYPAFGMLLSPILAAAAMA
-717 LSTATSVPV
+717 LSSIFVLA
-726 PNAMPMSAAAS
+726 NALRLRYVRAA
-737 AGASLMPSPTNANWR
+737 R
-752 ALVFSSA
+752 
-759 KTRLLSAG
+759 
-767 SNSA
+767 

>member
-25 KALWQLPGVL
+25 KALRQLPGVL

-40 LATETVQVTYTPDL
+40 LATETAQVTYTPDL

-172 LGTGAAYAFSLIAT
+172 LATGAAYAFSLIAT
-186 FLPQILPE
+186 FLPQVLPE

-244 AGEFVDCPI
+244 AGEFVECPI

-351 TLWFVPMVLTLSF
+351 TLWFVPMVLTLAF

-412 AAEMGVLFCKGDALQ
+412 AAEMGVLFRKGDALQ

-708 AADIKTISA
+708 AAGALYPAFGMLLSPILAAAAMA
-717 LSTATSVPV
+717 LSSIFVLA
-726 PNAMPMSAAAS
+726 NALRLRYVRAA
-737 AGASLMPSPTNANWR
+737 R
-752 ALVFSSA
+752 
-759 KTRLLSAG
+759 
-767 SNSA
+767 

>member
-1 MRAPDTLVMSV
+1 MRAPDTFVMSV

-25 KALWQLPGVL
+25 KALRQLPGVV

-40 LATETVQVTYTPDL
+40 LATETAQVTYAPEL

-61 AASTAAGYAAQEHS
+61 AASTAAGYAAQAQS
-75 EDSHGQVQ
+75 EDSHDQAQ

-98 LAAFLAAPVIILGMG
+98 FAAVLAAPVLILGMG
-113 GHILPGFE
+113 GHVLPGFE
-121 RLIADVIGQ
+121 ALILAVIGQ
-130 KANWIIQCI
+130 KANWIIQCL
-139 FATAVLFGP
+139 FTTAVLFGP

-172 LGTGAAYAFSLIAT
+172 LGTGAAYVFSLIAT
-186 FLPQILPE
+186 FLPQVLPA

-218 NRAKGR
+218 ARAKGR

-239 AQVRR
+239 ALVRR

-296 KSTGAA
+296 KSAGAT

-317 ARRVGHD
+317 ARRVGQD
-324 TTLSQIIQLVEQAQ
+324 TTLSQIIQLVAQAQ

-351 TLWFVPMVLTLSF
+351 TLWFVPMVLTLAL
-364 VTVTVWMIWGPAPAL
+364 VTVTVWLIWGPVPAL

-412 AAEMGVLFCKGDALQ
+412 AAELGVLFRKGDALQ

-436 FDKTGTLTRGQP
+436 FDKTGTLTRGKP
-448 VLTDLD
+448 VLTDLT
-454 VADGLGRRAALQ
+454 VADGQERSAALQ

-474 SDHPIARAIV
+474 SDHPIARAI
-484 MAAAEE
+484 AISPK
-490 GLDLLPIQDGQ
+490 LFRI
-501 TYAGLGLSAHVAGE
+501 TR
-515 EVILGTERF
+515 GTA
-524 MRERGID
+524 RG
-531 VKGYHGSAEALAS
+531 
-544 QGKSVIFAARAGQ
+544 
-557 VIALAGVSDALKPST
+557 
-572 QGAIARLKAAGITV
+572 RL
-586 VMLTGDRRDAAL
+586 
-598 QIAAD
+598 
-603 LGIDQ
+603 
-608 VHAELL
+608 
-614 PADKSR
+614 
-620 VLAELKTK
+620 VL
-628 ARQSAFVGD
+628 
-637 GINDAP
+637 I
-643 ALAAADIGIAL
+643 
-654 GTGTDVAVESAD
+654 
-666 IVLMS
+666 
-671 GDLLGVVNAIEMSR
+671 
-685 LTLRNIKQNLFW
+685 
-697 AFGYNVALIPV
+697 
-708 AADIKTISA
+708 
-717 LSTATSVPV
+717 
-726 PNAMPMSAAAS
+726 
-737 AGASLMPSPTNANWR
+737 
-752 ALVFSSA
+752 
-759 KTRLLSAG
+759 
-767 SNSA
+767 

>member
-40 LATETVQVTYTPDL
+40 LATETVQVTYTPGL

-98 LAAFLAAPVIILGMG
+98 LAVFLAAPVIILGMG

-244 AGEFVDCPI
+244 AGEFVECPI

-351 TLWFVPMVLTLSF
+351 TLWFVPMVLILAF

-412 AAEMGVLFCKGDALQ
+412 AAEMGVLFRKGDALQ

-572 QGAIARLKAAGITV
+572 QGAIAQLKAAGITV

-628 ARQSAFVGD
+628 ARQLAFVGD

-708 AADIKTISA
+708 AAGALYPAFGMLLSPILAAAAMA
-717 LSTATSVPV
+717 LSSIFVLA
-726 PNAMPMSAAAS
+726 NALRLRYVRAA
-737 AGASLMPSPTNANWR
+737 R
-752 ALVFSSA
+752 
-759 KTRLLSAG
+759 
-767 SNSA
+767 

>member
-40 LATETVQVTYTPDL
+40 LATETVQVTYTPGL

-61 AASTAAGYAAQEHS
+61 AATTAAGYAAQEHS

-98 LAAFLAAPVIILGMG
+98 LAVFLAAPVIILGMG

-186 FLPQILPE
+186 FLPQVLPE

-244 AGEFVDCPI
+244 AGEFVECPI

-351 TLWFVPMVLTLSF
+351 TLWFVPMVLILAF

-412 AAEMGVLFCKGDALQ
+412 AAEMGVLFRKGDALQ

-572 QGAIARLKAAGITV
+572 QGAIAQLKAAGITV
-586 VMLTGDRRDAAL
+586 VMLTGDRQDAAL

-628 ARQSAFVGD
+628 ARQLAFVGD

-708 AADIKTISA
+708 AAGALYPAFGMLLSPILAAAAMA
-717 LSTATSVPV
+717 LSSIFVLA
-726 PNAMPMSAAAS
+726 NALRLRYVRAA
-737 AGASLMPSPTNANWR
+737 R
-752 ALVFSSA
+752 
-759 KTRLLSAG
+759 
-767 SNSA
+767 

>member
-25 KALWQLPGVL
+25 KALRQLPGVL

-40 LATETVQVTYTPDL
+40 LATETAQVTYTPDL

-61 AASTAAGYAAQEHS
+61 VASTAAGYAAQEHS

-186 FLPQILPE
+186 FLPQVLPE

-244 AGEFVDCPI
+244 AGEFVECPI
-253 EEIVVGDVLSLRPGE
+253 EEIIVGDVLSLRPGE

-351 TLWFVPMVLTLSF
+351 TLWFVPMVLTLAF

-412 AAEMGVLFCKGDALQ
+412 AAEMGVLFRKGDALQ

-628 ARQSAFVGD
+628 ARQLAFVGD

-708 AADIKTISA
+708 AAGALYPAFGMLLSPILAAAAMA
-717 LSTATSVPV
+717 LSSIFVLA
-726 PNAMPMSAAAS
+726 NALRLRYVRAA
-737 AGASLMPSPTNANWR
+737 R
-752 ALVFSSA
+752 
-759 KTRLLSAG
+759 
-767 SNSA
+767 

>member
-1 MRAPDTLVMSV
+1 MSV

-40 LATETVQVTYTPDL
+40 LATETVQVTYTPGL

-98 LAAFLAAPVIILGMG
+98 LAVFLAAPVIILGMG

-186 FLPQILPE
+186 FLPQVLPE

-244 AGEFVDCPI
+244 AGEFVECPI

-351 TLWFVPMVLTLSF
+351 TLWFVPMVLILAF

-412 AAEMGVLFCKGDALQ
+412 AAEMGVLFRKGDALQ

-572 QGAIARLKAAGITV
+572 QGAIAQLKAAGITV

-628 ARQSAFVGD
+628 ARQLAFVGD

-708 AADIKTISA
+708 AAGALYPAFGMLLSPILAAAAMA
-717 LSTATSVPV
+717 LSSIFVLA
-726 PNAMPMSAAAS
+726 NALRLRYVRAA
-737 AGASLMPSPTNANWR
+737 R
-752 ALVFSSA
+752 
-759 KTRLLSAG
+759 
-767 SNSA
+767 

>member
-98 LAAFLAAPVIILGMG
+98 LAVFLAAPVIILGMG
-113 GHILPGFE
+113 GHVLPGFE

-351 TLWFVPMVLTLSF
+351 TLWFVPMVLTLAF

-412 AAEMGVLFCKGDALQ
+412 AAEMGVLFRKGDALQ

-572 QGAIARLKAAGITV
+572 QGAIAQLKAAGITV

-628 ARQSAFVGD
+628 ARQLAFVGD

-708 AADIKTISA
+708 AAGALYPAFGMLLSPILAAAAMA
-717 LSTATSVPV
+717 LSSIFVLA
-726 PNAMPMSAAAS
+726 NALRLRYVRAA
-737 AGASLMPSPTNANWR
+737 R
-752 ALVFSSA
+752 
-759 KTRLLSAG
+759 
-767 SNSA
+767 